1 MGKIGYKRDEAFP
14 IDALLIPNFP
24 PMSDYAYQV
33 GGSLPVDAPS
43 YVKRQADED
52 LYQGLKAGEFCYVLN
67 SRQMGKS
74 SLRVRT
80 MQRLQAE
87 GILCASIDLTAIG
100 TSEITPEEWYAGVI
114 DSIVGSLDLYNVFD
128 LDEWWETQGRL
139 SNLRR
144 FSKFIEQILIH
155 QIQQP
160 LVIFIDEIDSVLS
173 LNFKVDDFFAA
184 IRACYNKRAE
194 QPALGR
200 LTFCIL
206 GVTTPYDLIQDRNR
220 STPFNIGRAIALT
233 GFQFHE
239 AAPLVQGLR
248 QKFAHF
254 AHADLILKE
263 VLSWTGGQPFLTQKV
278 CRMLGNA
285 TPPTT
290 EKNLADW
297 VEKIIRQQ
305 VIYNWESQDE
315 PEHLRTIRD
324 RLLWRG
330 DRQGKILR
338 LYQQIL
344 RQGSIR
350 AQQKPEYLD
359 LQLTGLV
366 VKHNSR
372 LKIYNR
378 IYGEVFNQTWL
389 SYVLKETFTK
399 NHPLNPFN
407 DVTIDYSK
415 LRDFLAAK
423 QWQAADQETAAIML
437 KIAGKESA
445 SRLTGQDIQKFP
457 CEELGR
463 INQLW
468 LDFSDGRFG
477 FTVQK
482 QIWEQVGGLV
492 NSDDSETYSRFADR
506 VGWRKNGSWLDYS
519 QLRFNSNSHSTS
531 PLGHLPRVMVVFWP
545 TVAGDET
552 FKERDFL
559 EAIAQAENWTEEE
572 IGDLFEGCVYLFSRL
587 KDCNLESSSELAE
600 NPRLSSSPSLADA
613 PKVKSKNIVVNSQK
627 TMNRV
632 PLISAQDRNLNSNF
646 LYESMIHNCWLR
658 IYLGDITDLVVDVI
672 VSSDDIYLTMGG
684 GVSAKIRRVGG
695 DEIKKEAQLLTPLS
709 LGDIA
714 ITTAGNLAAKKI
726 FHAAVLD
733 WQPLQ
738 KPTEDPIKKSVVNCL
753 DCANYLKLKTIA
765 FPLLG
770 TGKARFSSLQV
781 FDIMVNE
788 IIAKIGTDNQSI
800 EEVAI
805 VIFGDISLA
814 EYLIS
819 TLKK

>member
-1 MGKIGYKRDEAFP
+1 
-14 IDALLIPNFP
+14 
-24 PMSDYAYQV
+24 MSDYAYQV

-80 MQRLQAE
+80 MQRLQKS

-144 FSKFIEQILIH
+144 FSKFIEQILIN
-155 QIQQP
+155 QVQQP

-239 AAPLVQGLR
+239 AEPLAQGLR
-248 QKFAHF
+248 QKFAH
-254 AHADLILKE
+254 ADHILKE

-278 CRMLGNA
+278 CRMLGNF

-290 EKNLADW
+290 EKTWANW

-330 DRQGKILR
+330 DRQGKILQ

-344 RQGSIR
+344 RQGSIIS
-350 AQQKPEYLD
+350 QQKPEYLD

-366 VKHNSR
+366 VKHNNN
-372 LKIYNR
+372 LKVYNR

-389 SYVLKETFTK
+389 SSVFKESFTK
-399 NHPLNPFN
+399 NNPPNSFN
-407 DVTIDYSK
+407 DVAINYSQ
-415 LRDFLAAK
+415 LRDLLATK
-423 QWQAADQETAAIML
+423 QWQAADRETAAIML

-445 SRLTGQDIQKFP
+445 GRLTGQDMQKFP

-492 NSDDSETYSRFADR
+492 DSDDSETYCRFADR
-506 VGWRKNGSWLDYS
+506 VGWRKNGAWLDYS
-519 QLRFNSNSHSTS
+519 QLRFNSNSNTTS

-552 FKERDFL
+552 FNERDFL

-572 IGDLFEGCVYLFSRL
+572 IGDLFEGCVYLFNRL
-587 KDCNLESSSELAE
+587 KDCGLESSSELAE
-600 NPRLSSSPSLADA
+600 NPRIDSSPSLADDA
-613 PKVKSKNIVVNSQK
+613 RTGESKNIVVNSQK
-627 TMNRV
+627 PMTRV
-632 PLISAQDRNLNSNF
+632 PLVYAKDRDLNSGF
-646 LYESMIHNCWLR
+646 LHEEMIHNCWLR
-658 IYLGDITDLVVDVI
+658 IYLGSITDLVVDVI

-770 TGKARFSSLQV
+770 TGKARFTSLQV